1 MSMQGHF
8 RHHITRRTFALFAMA
23 IAAMLVFTACGEDGT
38 DNASSSGE
46 DLPGSDF
53 GRPIRFA
60 DLGWDSAIVENRIAQ
75 FIVENAY
82 GYQTEAIPGETIP
95 LLQGLENGDV
105 DIYIEVT
112 VDQQPSYPPL
122 VQSGAVLD
130 HGLNWD
136 GSVQGWYVPTY
147 VIEGDEERGIEPM
160 APDLRHVDDLPQYAE
175 LFADPED
182 PEQGRFYDCIAG
194 WECERVNE
202 AKFNAYGLNESFN
215 RFLPGS
221 STGLTTS
228 LASAYERG
236 DPWLGYYW
244 GPTWIFAM
252 LDLTALE
259 EPEYTDECWE
269 TIFEGNVGCAYP
281 IMYLNIATNPEF
293 AEQAPEVIDFL
304 EKWELQDDHVSEFL
318 LKMQQENLDH
328 DEVALWF
335 LKEYEDLWSTWLP
348 EDAAE
353 RVRLSLEGESTS

>member
-1 MSMQGHF
+1 MSASDF
-8 RHHITRRTFALFAMA
+8 LRTTFWRRLTTLAAASMAL
-23 IAAMLVFTACGEDGT
+23 MLILSACGSDD
-38 DNASSSGE
+38 DNDNSSEGS
-46 DLPGSDF
+46 LPGDEF
-53 GRPIRFA
+53 DRPVRFA

-75 FIVENAY
+75 YILENGY
-82 GYQTEAIPGETIP
+82 GYETEAIPGETIP
-95 LLQGLENGDV
+95 LLQGLINGDV

-112 VDQQPSYPPL
+112 VDQQPSYPPA
-122 VQSGAVLD
+122 VENGDVLD

-160 APDLRHVDDLPQYAE
+160 APDLKHVNDLPQYAE
-175 LFADPED
+175 LFED
-182 PEQGRFYDCIAG
+182 PEEAGMGRFYDCIAG

-221 STGLTTS
+221 GTALTAS

-236 DPWLGYYW
+236 EPWVGYYW

-269 TIFEGNVGCAYP
+269 EIFEGDEACAYP
-281 IMYLNIATNPEF
+281 VMFLNIATNPDF
-293 AEQAPEVIDFL
+293 AEANPEVIEFL
-304 EKWELQDDHVSEFL
+304 ENWELQDDHVSEFL
-318 LKMQQENLDH
+318 LKMQEEQLTHE
-328 DEVALWF
+328 EVAVWF
-335 LKEYEDLWSTWLP
+335 LQEYDDLWSTWLP

-353 RVRLSLEGESTS
+353 RVRQALEDESI